1 MKDLIIITPDETL
14 SSDALEQLSTFLFE
28 HLEEYGDDKAAIEKA
43 ILYANSKGTPGGYLL
58 ESFEDGRLVS
68 AAVINKTGM
77 GGYIP
82 ENILVYVATHKSH
95 RGKGLGGELMRK
107 ITEITQ
113 GDIALHVEPQ
123 NPAKRLYEKFGFTN
137 KYLEMR
143 LIKK

>member
-1 MKDLIIITPDETL
+1 MKDLVIKTPEEAL
-14 SSDALEQLSTFLFE
+14 SSEALAQLSAFLFE
-28 HLEEYGDDKAAIEKA
+28 HLEAYGDDIEAIEKA
-43 ILYANSKGTPGGYLL
+43 ILYANSKQTPGGYLL
-58 ESFEDGRLVS
+58 ERFEDGQLVS

-82 ENILVYVATHKSH
+82 ENILVYVATHKAH

-107 ITEITQ
+107 ITQITE